1 MATKNKCLPSNFFS
15 SIDNDD
21 FAESNEIEQ
30 DVSSGYES
38 LLKLADGNLNSIK
51 LKWHYRSKYEDLIT
65 TSNNFIYKD
74 LVTFP
79 NSESPS
85 EYEGLHFEY
94 AKPKETDYEQETII
108 KSLRYS

>member
-1 MATKNKCLPSNFFS
+1 MMTLLS
-15 SIDNDD
+15 
-21 FAESNEIEQ
+21 SNEIEQ

-38 LLKLADGNLNSIK
+38 LLKFADGNLNSIK

-79 NSESPS
+79 NSERSKWIWRIA
-85 EYEGLHFEY
+85 LWVCQTQRNRLW
-94 AKPKETDYEQETII
+94 ARNDY
-108 KSLRYS
+108 

>member
-51 LKWHYRSKYEDLIT
+51 LKWHYR
-65 TSNNFIYKD
+65 F
-74 LVTFP
+74 
-79 NSESPS
+79 
-85 EYEGLHFEY
+85 
-94 AKPKETDYEQETII
+94 
-108 KSLRYS
+108 